1 MRLIPWQPFFEDEEM
16 NRFMKPFQAFMPTV
30 GTDIFPPV
38 DIYEDGGA
46 LVVETPVAG
55 VDPAK
60 IEVSVQNDVLT
71 IKGTMERKTEVD
83 EKNYYRKEVR
93 SGSLFRTIPLPVHV
107 LERGANAS
115 YENGMLK
122 IEVPKGAEEKQTIKI
137 NVKSKNDYPS
147 SESRI

>member
-1 MRLIPWQPFFEDEEM
+1 MRLIPWQPLFDDEEFS
-16 NRFMKPFQAFMPTV
+16 RYMKPFQSMMPTV

-38 DIYEDGGA
+38 DIYEDGKN
-46 LVVETPVAG
+46 LIVETPVAG
-55 VDPAK
+55 IDPAK

-71 IKGTMERKTEVD
+71 IKGSMERKTEVD

-107 LERGANAS
+107 LESGANAT

-122 IEVPKGAEEKQTIKI
+122 IEIPKGKEESKTIKI
-137 NVKSKNDYPS
+137 NVNPKK
-147 SESRI
+147 

>member
-1 MRLIPWQPFFEDEEM
+1 MRLIPWQPLFDDDEM
-16 NRFMKPFQAFMPTV
+16 SRFMKPFQPFMPTI

-38 DIYEDGGA
+38 DIYEDGDK

-55 VDPAK
+55 VDPSK
-60 IEVSVQNDVLT
+60 IEVSVQRDILT

-107 LERGANAS
+107 LESGADAS

-122 IEVPKGAEEKQTIKI
+122 IEIPKQTPPTEPIKI
-137 NVKSKNDYPS
+137 HINPKS
-147 SESRI
+147 E